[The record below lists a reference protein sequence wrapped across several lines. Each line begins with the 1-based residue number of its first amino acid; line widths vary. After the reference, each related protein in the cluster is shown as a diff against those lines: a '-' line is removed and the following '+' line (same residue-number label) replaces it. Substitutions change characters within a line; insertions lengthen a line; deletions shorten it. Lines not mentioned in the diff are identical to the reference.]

1 MKLHLDSTASLI
13 GPRLSK
19 LLVDENSVSRKL
31 IEVKFPSLKD
41 YEANVSS
48 VCPSSERR
56 EGLWVVCSYIEGGNA
71 IQIV

>member
-13 GPRLSK
+13 GPRPSK
-19 LLVDENSVSRKL
+19 LDENSVSRKL

-56 EGLWVVCSYIEGGNA
+56 EGLWIVCSYIAGGNA